1 MDDLSKRT
9 SRMGLGSGNG
19 NGNGNGRNGSSHH
32 HSHNDSDD
40 DAVSAVNFGGAATGH
55 QETAAGALVEDR
67 EFRDAEEDHD
77 EEQRWEDLNK
87 DLPPHACR

>member
-9 SRMGLGSGNG
+9 SRMGLGSG